1 MRKTAEKTPASRP
14 RPLAKWVACHQ
25 LTDELAA
32 TATLATPIALTQVGQ
47 IAMMATDLAWIGHIG
62 TEAVAAAALAGMILS
77 VGVTFA
83 AGVISAVGPL
93 AAQACG
99 AADEALVR
107 RSVRMG
113 LWVAILLWAPIMVLP
128 LQGEQIVL
136 ALGHEP
142 AIARLAQ
149 QYLFGLAWGI
159 LPALWFLAIRS
170 FMAAVNCPTPAL
182 WITLAAIPTNA
193 LLAYLLITGQF
204 GLPQLDLFGAGLAT
218 SLVNSATFL
227 AGIWFVTTCRP
238 FRDYQVLRY
247 LWRFDWPLMRQL
259 IVIGTPVSVAIFMES
274 GLFSATALLM
284 GVISTTAVAA
294 HQVAF
299 QVATALFM
307 IPFCIGMAVSVRVG
321 HALGRNDLSGIRR
334 AGAAAMLLG
343 ILIAAIA
350 TIAVVGARF
359 EIAELF
365 VAQSASNA
373 DGTIKLT
380 ATLILVGASFFM
392 TDAVH
397 SIAAGSLR
405 GLKDTRVPLLFA
417 GIAYWLIGL
426 SLSYVLG
433 LKTDLGAVGIWIGLS
448 IGKAVYAALLVL
460 RLQLLANRPPLQA

>member
-1 MRKTAEKTPASRP
+1 M
-14 RPLAKWVACHQ
+14 
-25 LTDELAA
+25 
-32 TATLATPIALTQVGQ
+32 ALTRLGQ

-62 TEAVAAAALAGMILS
+62 TEALAAAALAGMILS

-93 AAQACG
+93 AAKHVARRTELWYG
-99 AADEALVR
+99 ARCAW
-107 RSVRMG
+107 G
-113 LWVAILLWAPIMVLP
+113 YGVAIVLWAPIMVLP

-136 ALGHEP
+136 ALGYEP
-142 AIARLAQ
+142 AIARQAQ
-149 QYLFGLAWGI
+149 QYLFGLASGI

-218 SLVNSATFL
+218 SLVNGATFL
-227 AGIWFVTTCRP
+227 AGIWFVTQCRP

-247 LWRFDWPLMRQL
+247 LWRFDWPSMRQL

-294 HQVAF
+294 YQIAF

-321 HALGRNDLSGIRR
+321 HALGRNDLSSIRR
-334 AGAAAMLLG
+334 VGAAAMLLLLPISTG
-343 ILIAAIA
+343 VIEEEIDDDRQEIPLMPLERSRSLAS
-350 TIAVVGARF
+350 ARRR
-359 EIAELF
+359 
-365 VAQSASNA
+365 A
-373 DGTIKLT
+373 D
-380 ATLILVGASFFM
+380 
-392 TDAVH
+392 
-397 SIAAGSLR
+397 AAGS
-405 GLKDTRVPLLFA
+405 
-417 GIAYWLIGL
+417 
-426 SLSYVLG
+426 
-433 LKTDLGAVGIWIGLS
+433 
-448 IGKAVYAALLVL
+448 
-460 RLQLLANRPPLQA
+460 